1 MTGRSPDALPC
12 PSGPLRV
19 GFGWSGCDDALFSV
33 GIRYMSR
40 PGWAVRPLAK
50 YSHMFLVFTFADP
63 ELNVIHEA
71 LGSSGWTGKPAR
83 KLDEWIRIGSMH
95 RWAHIEWLEVP
106 EDTVADIYGES
117 CSWIGTRSY
126 SWGQIAVLAV
136 THTAMGRAL
145 QPVVPWAQ
153 RIDVGEKQVMCA
165 EGAGQLVGKHCPGLD
180 LREPGESWAML
191 SPQDWADRYEKGVR
205 RPRVRDMLETGDHG
219 GG

>member
-1 MTGRSPDALPC
+1 MIAPVG
-12 PSGPLRV
+12 V

-40 PGWAVRPLAK
+40 PGWAVRPLAR
-50 YSHMFLVFTFADP
+50 YSHMFLVFAFAD
-63 ELNVIHEA
+63 EERNVIHEA
-71 LGSSGWTGKPAR
+71 LGSSGWTEKPVW
-83 KLDEWIRIGSMH
+83 KVSEWINKDPGR
-95 RWAHIEWLEVP
+95 RWAKLEWLDVP
-106 EDTVADIYGES
+106 EATVADIYRES

-126 SWGQIAVLAV
+126 SWGQIAVLAL
-136 THTAMGRAL
+136 THATIGRVL
-145 QPVVPWAQ
+145 EPVLPWAR

-191 SPQDWADRYEKGVR
+191 SPQDWADRYEKDVR

-219 GG
+219 SAA